1 MRMAARVAG
10 CSKPRQVKPPSTKA
24 PGVKTIQAKLIAVKL
39 EHSDPTKRGWRN
51 TPITL
56 IP

>member
-1 MRMAARVAG
+1 MRTAARVAG

-24 PGVKTIQAKLIAVKL
+24 PEVKTIQAKLIAVKL

-51 TPITL
+51 IPITL